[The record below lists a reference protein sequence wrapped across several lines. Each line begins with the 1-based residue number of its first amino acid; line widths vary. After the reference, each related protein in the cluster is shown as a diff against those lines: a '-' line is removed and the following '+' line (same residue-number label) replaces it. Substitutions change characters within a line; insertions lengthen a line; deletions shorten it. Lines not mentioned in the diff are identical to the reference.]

1 MVGNVVIAGIVGSLT
16 PLGLQALEMDP
27 ALASAIYLTTFTD
40 VIGFL
45 MLLGAGTLLVTHLT

>member
-1 MVGNVVIAGIVGSLT
+1 
-16 PLGLQALEMDP
+16 MDP